1 MQNVSIPLFVSSD
14 PLLGA
19 FNINAGVSRFDVQF
33 KNSIE
38 IPDDA
43 QNITLQLTQSTVF
56 WTVLNVKAGIN
67 DLFHLITTDGG
78 SPFTL
83 TIPPGLYAPID
94 LNDAI
99 SRGLINAGVSGD
111 YVTLTADNSTGK
123 ILLTLDS
130 AGLQV
135 DWIPQSFFSLLG
147 FNAGQLVP
155 AGGVTTGQFSEL
167 APNVAAF
174 SDVSSFLAHTDLLQS
189 GIPIGDLEAQVLAQ
203 IQITVPPG
211 SQINFQPQ
219 NPIKLSV
226 NHLRGQIINQA
237 TFFITDQLNRE
248 VDFNTENFTMLVE
261 LKYLAKETAEGE

>member
-1 MQNVSIPLFVSSD
+1 MQNVSVPLFVSSD

-19 FNINAGVSRFDVQF
+19 TNVNTGVSRFDVQF
-33 KNSIE
+33 KNNIE
-38 IPDDA
+38 IPIDA
-43 QNITLQLTQSTVF
+43 QNITLQCTQATIF
-56 WTVLNVKAGIN
+56 WTVLNIIENEN

-83 TIPPGLYAPID
+83 TIPPGLYAPVD

-99 SRGLINAGVSGD
+99 ARELVNAGVSGD

-123 ILLTLDS
+123 ILITLNS

-135 DWIPQSFFSLLG
+135 DWIPQSFFGLLG
-147 FNAGQLVP
+147 FTAGQLIP
-155 AGGVTTGQFSEL
+155 AGGVTTGAFSEL

-174 SDVSSFLAHTDLLQS
+174 SDVSSFLVHTDLLQS

-203 IQITVPPG
+203 VQITVPPG

-226 NHLRGQIINQA
+226 NHLRGQIINTA

-248 VDFNTENFTMLVE
+248 VDFNTENFTLLVE
-261 LKYLAKETAEGE
+261 LKYLAAGRAEGE

>member
-14 PLLGA
+14 PALGA
-19 FNINAGVSRFDVQF
+19 TNVNQGVSRFDVQF

-38 IPDDA
+38 IPHDA
-43 QNITLQLTQSTVF
+43 ENLTLQLTQATIF
-56 WTVLNVKAGIN
+56 WTVLNVIEGVN

-83 TIPPGLYAPID
+83 VIPPGLYAPVD

-99 SRGLINAGVSGD
+99 ARELVNAGVSGD

-123 ILLTLDS
+123 ILLTLNS

-135 DWIPQSFFSLLG
+135 DWIAQSFFNLLG
-147 FNAGQLVP
+147 FNLNQLVP
-155 AGGVTTGQFSEL
+155 AGGVTTAAFSEL
-167 APNVAAF
+167 APKVAAF
-174 SDVSSFLAHTDLLQS
+174 SDVSSFLVHTDLLQS
-189 GIPIGDLEAQVLAQ
+189 GIPLGDLEAQVLAQ
-203 IQITVPPG
+203 VQITVPPG

-226 NHLRGQIINQA
+226 NHLRGQIINQVS
-237 TFFITDQLNRE
+237 FFITDQLNRE
-248 VDFNTENFTMLVE
+248 VDFNTENFTLLIE
-261 LKYLAKETAEGE
+261 LKYLARLTAEGL